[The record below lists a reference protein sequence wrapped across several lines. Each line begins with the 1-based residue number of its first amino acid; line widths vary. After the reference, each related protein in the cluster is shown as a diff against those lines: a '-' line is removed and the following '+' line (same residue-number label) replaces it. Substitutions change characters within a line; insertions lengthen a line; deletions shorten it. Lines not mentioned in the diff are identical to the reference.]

1 MPSVLNSISFSH
13 RSLACQAGLL
23 PDEHPHSA
31 SLYLPL
37 SCTYAT
43 KRSLLII
50 RIKLF
55 FLSMERAC
63 ATCLEGLV
71 EMLTCQTEEKRLDLL
86 RKNRTEKKEKKYDPA
101 RIRTWNPL
109 IRSQMP
115 YPLGHRATHYTPLN
129 K

>member
-1 MPSVLNSISFSH
+1 
-13 RSLACQAGLL
+13 
-23 PDEHPHSA
+23 
-31 SLYLPL
+31 
-37 SCTYAT
+37 
-43 KRSLLII
+43 
-50 RIKLF
+50 
-55 FLSMERAC
+55 MERAC

-71 EMLTCQTEEKRLDLL
+71 EMLTCLTEEKRLDLL
-86 RKNRTEKKEKKYDPA
+86 RKNRREKNEEKKYDPA